1 MPYRI
6 DFLPRARH
14 ELAKL
19 PRIVGERIACAIDD
33 LEYDPRPHG
42 CKKLINRDAWRIRI
56 GDYRVIYQIHDNR
69 LLVLVVRIGHRRDIY
84 D

>member
-19 PRIVGERIACAIDD
+19 PNLAGERIAGAIDALID
-33 LEYDPRPHG
+33 NPRPPG
-42 CKKLINRDAWRIRI
+42 CKKLVGLYAWRIRI
-56 GDYRVIYQIHDNR
+56 GDYRVLYQIRDER
-69 LLVLVVRIGHRRDIY
+69 LLVLVVRIGHRREVY